1 MAAESLP
8 KEKLKLYEDALLK
21 EREESLKLIAE
32 MGDLQKK
39 GSKDSAGDLS
49 SYAFHQADQGTDT
62 SELEKQ
68 AYLLDQESK
77 KLKLINEALKRVYE
91 RSYGIC
97 EICGDYIQ
105 EARLRIIPYA
115 RFCVDC
121 KSKEEKKKKK

>member
-1 MAAESLP
+1 MAAESLST
-8 KEKLKLYEDALLK
+8 EKLKQYEDALLR
-21 EREESLKLIAE
+21 EREDTLKLIAE
-32 MGDLQKK
+32 MGELQKK

-68 AYLLDQESK
+68 AYLLDTEGK
-77 KLKLINEALKRVYE
+77 KLKLINQALKRVYE
-91 RSYGIC
+91 KSYGIC

-105 EARLRIIPYA
+105 EARLKIIPYA
-115 RFCVDC
+115 RFCVEC